1 MVFST
6 CRTWLRRH
14 LALGEAGIAGVELAL
29 ATPMLALL
37 MTGGFDFGR
46 AIYEQHRLAAAAQAG
61 VQYATALT
69 ANETNSSGII
79 AAARADANDTSNSLT
94 VTTNQCTCPGGTPQ
108 CSTAT
113 TCTGSTVTGTY
124 VKVAVSESFSTVITY
139 PFVSSP
145 FTVSGVAMMRVQ

>member
-1 MVFST
+1 MILSKYRSWF
-6 CRTWLRRH
+6 RRR

-29 ATPMLALL
+29 ATPMLAIL

-46 AIYEQHRLAAAAQAG
+46 AIYEQHRLAAAAEAG

-69 ANETNSSGII
+69 ANEANSSGII
-79 AAARADANDTSNSLT
+79 QAARNDANDTANSLT

-124 VKVAVSESFSTVITY
+124 VKVAVSESISTVMTY
-139 PFVSSP
+139 PFVPSP
-145 FTVSGVAMMRVQ
+145 FTLSGVAMMRVQ

>member
-1 MVFST
+1 MIFSKY
-6 CRTWLRRH
+6 RSWFRRR
-14 LALGEAGIAGVELAL
+14 LALGEMGIAGVELAL

-46 AIYEQHRLAAAAQAG
+46 AIYEQHRLAAAAEAG
-61 VQYATALT
+61 VQYATALV
-69 ANETNSSGII
+69 ANQTNSSGII

-94 VTTNQCTCPGGTPQ
+94 VTAGQCTCPGGTPQ

-113 TCTGSTVTGTY
+113 TCTGSTVSGTY
-124 VKVAVSESFSTVITY
+124 VKVAVSESFSTVINY

-145 FTVSGVAMMRVQ
+145 FTVSGVSMTRVQ